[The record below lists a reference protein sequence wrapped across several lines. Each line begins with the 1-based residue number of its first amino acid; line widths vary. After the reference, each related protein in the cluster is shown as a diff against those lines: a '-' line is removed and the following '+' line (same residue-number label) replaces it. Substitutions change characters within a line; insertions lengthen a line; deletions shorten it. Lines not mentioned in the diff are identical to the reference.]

1 MSNYNFF
8 FQIHFGGNAGSN
20 PDKTFV
26 PSNPTHAN
34 PTHGN
39 PTHVVAEALDRFFPL
54 RYRDSEDRE
63 SLENRCI
70 FENVKFKIFQYSG
83 DLGRYAELLIK
94 VSTNFSIIFE
104 SKMC

>member
-1 MSNYNFF
+1 MKYSF

-20 PDKTFV
+20 PDKNFV
-26 PSNPTHAN
+26 PSN

-39 PTHVVAEALDRFFPL
+39 PTHGNPTHAVAEALDRFFPL

-70 FENVKFKIFQYSG
+70 FENSNLIFFHVVGICVGMQ
-83 DLGRYAELLIK
+83 
-94 VSTNFSIIFE
+94 ST
-104 SKMC
+104 C